1 MIGRIVSALLTLALA
16 GSLVACGPAGVT
28 KPAENPG
35 SVPAT
40 SGPPTDGAAGTRLA
54 PGLYEL
60 ADGSA
65 QALGTLEYRDLEGG
79 VWVIVGGTEA
89 TGDVG
94 KTVAV
99 IANAGELAAQLDEL
113 KGTTVIATGKKLE
126 GASVRMAGP
135 EIAVTSIEKVADT
148 VDPAQ

>member
-1 MIGRIVSALLTLALA
+1 MIRRIVSPLLVLALA
-16 GSLVACGPAGVT
+16 GSLVACGPAGT
-28 KPAENPG
+28 TRPAENPD

-40 SGPPTDGAAGTRLA
+40 SGPPSDGAAGTRLA
-54 PGLYEL
+54 AGLYEL

-79 VWVIVGGTEA
+79 IWVIVGGTEA
-89 TGDVG
+89 TGDAG

-99 IANAGELAAQLDEL
+99 IANADELAAQLDGL
-113 KGTTVIATGKKLE
+113 KGATVIATGKKLE

-135 EIAVTSIEKVADT
+135 EIAVTRIEKVEDT
-148 VDPAQ
+148 GGPAQ

>member
-1 MIGRIVSALLTLALA
+1 MIGRIVSALLALALA
-16 GSLVACGPAGVT
+16 GSLVACSPAGTT
-28 KPAENPG
+28 KPAETPG
-35 SVPAT
+35 STPAT
-40 SGPPTDGAAGTRLA
+40 SAPPSNGAAGTRLA

-65 QALGTLEYRDLEGG
+65 QALGTLEYRNLEGG

-99 IANAGELAAQLDEL
+99 IANAGELTARLDEL
-113 KGTTVIATGKKLE
+113 KGTTVIATGKKLD
-126 GASVRMAGP
+126 GASIRMAGP
-135 EIAVTSIEKVADT
+135 EIAVTSIEKVDDT